1 MKLAVLIIGLALAAG
16 PASSAEPR
24 VESRVLDNGIRAVVV
39 SIEGSAHVS
48 LFTFLPL
55 GLASDGPGQ
64 AQWSHLVEH
73 LAIRSTIAADST
85 AANGETLP
93 DHMRLDWYGTTATWQ
108 EGLAHH
114 RRWLEGARVTPL
126 VLEAEKIKAN
136 AEADF
141 AAKNLATHKF
151 AVAAW
156 NQVYRHGRKHA
167 AVRGDLAR
175 ASFAEIEQ
183 YQQERLAVLDRAV
196 VCAVGGLDP
205 KSALPAIARQLGS
218 LKSAAAPPAPV
229 KPRSG
234 RWDATWDLAARH
246 WLKTWPIP
254 ATDSADYAALSVA
267 AQLLAMRLY
276 EDADLQRAAA
286 MTLAGADLI
295 PPEGNY
301 FYISAALKPGATF
314 AAVEEKIGRH
324 LEALR
329 SGGESL
335 RPAPMAAR
343 QLAFSLERPTD
354 PESIRAQAPPGVT
367 RAMIE
372 GNVGLQWGMQEF
384 RHGRRRAEMA
394 KKLSALDP
402 GAVHRAVQANLAE
415 EKAATVTISR
425 AAAPPR

>member
-1 MKLAVLIIGLALAAG
+1 MAAG
-16 PASSAEPR
+16 PVRSAEPR
-24 VESRVLDNGIRAVVV
+24 VESMALPNGIRAVVV
-39 SIEGSAHVS
+39 CIAGSAHVS

-73 LAIRSTIAADST
+73 LAIRSTVATDSP

-93 DHMRLDWYGTTATWQ
+93 DHLRLDWYGATANWQ

-114 RRWLEGARVTPL
+114 RRWLEGRRVTPL
-126 VLEAEKIKAN
+126 LLEAEKTKAN

-141 AAKNLATHKF
+141 AAQNLATHKF

-156 NQVYRHGRKHA
+156 NQAYRHGRKHA

-175 ASFAEIEQ
+175 ATLAEIEQ
-183 YQQERLAVLDRAV
+183 YRQERLAVLDRV
-196 VCAVGGLDP
+196 LVCAVGGLDA
-205 KSALPAIARQLGS
+205 KAALPAMAKPLGS
-218 LKSAAAPPAPV
+218 LKSAAATPAPL
-229 KPRSG
+229 KPRPG

-254 ATDSADYAALSVA
+254 ATDSVDYAALSVA
-267 AQLLAMRLY
+267 AQSLAMRFY
-276 EDADLQRAAA
+276 ADADLQRTAA

-295 PPEGNY
+295 APEGNY
-301 FYISAALKPGATF
+301 LYISAALKPGATF

-329 SGGESL
+329 SGGPAVE
-335 RPAPMAAR
+335 PAPMMAR

-354 PESIRAQAPPGVT
+354 PEMLRAQAPSSVT

-384 RHGRRRAEMA
+384 RYGRHRAELA
-394 KKLSALDP
+394 KKLSALDG
-402 GAVHRAVQANLAE
+402 GAVQRAIQAHLAE
-415 EKAATVTISR
+415 EKAAVVSLTRAPAGPTVVR
-425 AAAPPR
+425 